1 MNVDALIP
9 ARGGSRRL
17 PGKHLLELGGRPLV
31 DWTLAAAREAGIF
44 RRACLSSDDAAL
56 RERALVL
63 GLDIFPPRPADLA
76 SDDSPS
82 TAVVSHYLDWCR
94 DQGLGEPDWLMLLQ
108 PTSPLRGSA
117 RVCEAWELACAHDSE
132 VVSLGPLEKPLGW
145 CRQVQAGRALS
156 CVLPDPAPLWRLNGA
171 IYLIRVERFRREGTL
186 LSAGPLA
193 LCMEGWE
200 SVDVDTLD
208 DLLLARALRES
219 RFGRGGAA

>member
-1 MNVDALIP
+1 MKVDALIP

-17 PGKHLLELGGRPLV
+17 PGKHMLELGGRPLV

-44 RRACLSSDDAAL
+44 RRACLSSDDATL

-76 SDDSPS
+76 SDDCPS
-82 TAVVSHYLDWCR
+82 SAVVAHYLDWCR

-117 RVCEAWELACAHDSE
+117 RVCEAWEMARAQDGE
-132 VVSLGPLEKPLGW
+132 VVSLGPLEKPLAW
-145 CRQVQAGRALS
+145 CRQVREGRARAWAF
-156 CVLPDPAPLWRLNGA
+156 PEPAPLWRLNGA
-171 IYLIRVERFRREGTL
+171 IYLTRVERFRREGTL
-186 LSAGPLA
+186 LSGDPLA

-208 DLLLARALRES
+208 DLLLARALLES
-219 RFGRGGAA
+219 RFGRGGSA